1 MKKVLQ
7 LGKFYPIKGG
17 VEKVMYDLMS
27 GLSQRGVY
35 CDMLCAV
42 RDRSKHVN
50 LKFVMLKQV
59 CKSHL
64 LLRMDSNICHNDI
77 PGYDLEI
84 EKDKFQV

>member
-1 MKKVLQ
+1 MRDSLVWFLHNDMKKVLQ

-42 RDRSKHVN
+42 RDRSLKNKTLNKYAN
-50 LKFVMLKQV
+50 L
-59 CKSHL
+59 
-64 LLRMDSNICHNDI
+64 I
-77 PGYDLEI
+77 
-84 EKDKFQV
+84 